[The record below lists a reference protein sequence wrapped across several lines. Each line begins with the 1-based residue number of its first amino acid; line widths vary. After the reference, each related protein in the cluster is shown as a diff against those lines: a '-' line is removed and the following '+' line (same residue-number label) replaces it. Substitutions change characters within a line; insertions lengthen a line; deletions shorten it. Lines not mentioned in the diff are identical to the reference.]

1 MLFIV
6 KKTLQIVVGQENNY
20 LVKVKRD
27 QPKLYKAL
35 GQIVQETTFLDQFN
49 DIKKTRGRIERR
61 LVSIY
66 QANDLIPEGWPL
78 LKRVIH
84 VERIFSSTKGYHHT
98 HSYYISSLSTN
109 DARLFALG
117 IRGHW
122 AIENQLHWVKDVI
135 LKEDTTQHRKGGAAK
150 NMSVLRNIAI
160 NIFRKNEYS
169 STKHA
174 SLFFASNVKELLKI
188 IFRT

>member
-1 MLFIV
+1 V
-6 KKTLQIVVGQENNY
+6 EQENNY

-27 QPKLYKAL
+27 QPKLYRAIN
-35 GQIVQETTFLDQFN
+35 QIVHEATFLDQFN

-61 LVSIY
+61 LVSVY
-66 QANDLIPEGWPL
+66 QANELIPEGWPM
-78 LKRVIH
+78 LKRIIH
-84 VERIFSSTKGYHHT
+84 VERIFSSKRGYHHT
-98 HSYYISSLSTN
+98 HSYYISSLLAN
-109 DARLFALG
+109 NARLFATG

-122 AIENQLHWVKDVI
+122 AIENQLHWIKDVI
-135 LKEDTTQHRKGGAAK
+135 LKEDTTQQRKGGAAK

-160 NIFRKNEYS
+160 NIFRKNEYG

-174 SLFFASNVKELLKI
+174 TLFFASNVKELLYL